1 MYDAHFMSAVYPY
14 PVGDIEIHMSTF
26 GGGVKH
32 YLHTN
37 SSMCVVVVVFIVL
50 YKQRFGESL
59 PEFVI
64 EYM

>member
-1 MYDAHFMSAVYPY
+1 MLAVHPY

-50 YKQRFGESL
+50 YK
-59 PEFVI
+59 
-64 EYM
+64 